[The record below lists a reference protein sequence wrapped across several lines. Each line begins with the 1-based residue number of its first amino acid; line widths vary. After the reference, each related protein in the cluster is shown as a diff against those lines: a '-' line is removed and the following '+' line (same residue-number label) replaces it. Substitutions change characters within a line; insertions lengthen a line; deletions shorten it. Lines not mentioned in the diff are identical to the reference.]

1 MKSQGHQADEA
12 NGKSVAEDTNA
23 SSGKGLGHRRERFAG
38 WLGDS
43 PAVQI
48 ISFVSQ
54 AAAVASIIVAAITY
68 YTERDEPRKSTTRL
82 GKLSTPLKDKE
93 AVGEE

>member
-1 MKSQGHQADEA
+1 VKSQGHQADEA

-68 YTERDEPRKSTTRL
+68 YTERDERTQEKYYQ
-82 GKLSTPLKDKE
+82 
-93 AVGEE
+93 AW

>member
-23 SSGKGLGHRRERFAG
+23 SSGKGLGHCRERFAG

-68 YTERDEPRKSTTRL
+68 YTERDERTQEKYYQ
-82 GKLSTPLKDKE
+82 
-93 AVGEE
+93 AW